1 MSIRIQAGF
10 TTPTTTGQAE
20 AAAVEA
26 TRIVF
31 SELNGRFQ
39 DAIGAK
45 VWAWPRNLPTRGLPG
60 ATLREKLAAY
70 NRGQGTAP
78 GSPRNIVDSGSL
90 RQSNLFRLQGFTGEF
105 SWSAKY
111 AGYVHEGARI
121 HPWGDRSRRV
131 YLPGRPWTSAVLGSE
146 LISGVP
152 VHPTADRLRDV
163 WLALIRSR

>member
-1 MSIRIQAGF
+1 MTIRIQAGF
-10 TTPTTTGQAE
+10 TEDTSTRRAE

-45 VWAWPRNLPTRGLPG
+45 VWDWPRNLPTRGLPG
-60 ATLREKLAAY
+60 ATLREKLDAY

-78 GSPRNIVDSGSL
+78 GNPRNVVDSGSL
-90 RQSNLFRLQGFTGEF
+90 RQSNVFNQQGFTGEF
-105 SWSAKY
+105 SWTAKY

-121 HPWGDRSRRV
+121 FPWGDRSRRV
-131 YLPGRPWTSAVLGSE
+131 YLPARPWTDAVRGDE
-146 LISGVP
+146 RVSGVP
-152 VHPTADRLRDV
+152 VHPTAERLRDV
-163 WLALIRSR
+163 WLALMG